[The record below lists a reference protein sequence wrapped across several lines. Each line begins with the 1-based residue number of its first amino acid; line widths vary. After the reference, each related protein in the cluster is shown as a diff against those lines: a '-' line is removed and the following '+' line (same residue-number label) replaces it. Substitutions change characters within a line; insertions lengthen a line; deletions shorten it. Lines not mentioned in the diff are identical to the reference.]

1 MEFSLYGMGFNV
13 LFSTIEERLN
23 YYEARLEEA
32 IKLSLKQKEKEA
44 LIYRINLRIQK
55 LNEMKIR
62 QKLKEDQ
69 ATLTGW
75 VEDWRNLRR

>member
-1 MEFSLYGMGFNV
+1 MEFSIYGMSFNI